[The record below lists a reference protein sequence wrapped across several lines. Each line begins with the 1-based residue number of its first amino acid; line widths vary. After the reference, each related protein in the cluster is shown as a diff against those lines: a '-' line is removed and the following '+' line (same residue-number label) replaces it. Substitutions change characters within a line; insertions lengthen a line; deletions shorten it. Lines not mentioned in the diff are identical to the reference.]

1 MGIILCSYLVI
12 FAVNCRNVRLQSD
25 NSGYAKVG
33 DVYELISGVQEI
45 SVEYPDILVL
55 KKAQPVKVYQP
66 MLKEFRVINKNMEDY
81 QEIENMMIICK
92 GSLSSAEEW
101 GGKLYQFEGLDYQ
114 TQNKDVVYV
123 KGEALKDRLESLGIV
138 LTEFKANIPMG
149 G

>member
-1 MGIILCSYLVI
+1 MISSVKE
-12 FAVNCRNVRLQSD
+12 V
-25 NSGYAKVG
+25 SG
-33 DVYELISGVQEI
+33 
-45 SVEYPDILVL
+45 EYPDILVL

-101 GGKLYQFEGLDYQ
+101 GKELYQFDGLDYQ

-138 LTEFKANIPMG
+138 LTEFKAE
-149 G
+149 

>member
-1 MGIILCSYLVI
+1 M
-12 FAVNCRNVRLQSD
+12 
-25 NSGYAKVG
+25 
-33 DVYELISGVQEI
+33 
-45 SVEYPDILVL
+45 
-55 KKAQPVKVYQP
+55 
-66 MLKEFRVINKNMEDY
+66 INKNMEDY

-138 LTEFKANIPMG
+138 LTEFKANMPLRRPVTVEIRVRQLCCRALSG
-149 G
+149 NYTRFTGKG